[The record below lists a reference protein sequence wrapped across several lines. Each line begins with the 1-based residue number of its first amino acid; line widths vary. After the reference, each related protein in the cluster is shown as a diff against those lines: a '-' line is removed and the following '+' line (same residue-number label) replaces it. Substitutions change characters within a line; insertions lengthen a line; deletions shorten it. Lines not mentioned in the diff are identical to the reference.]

1 MAKLDSA
8 PFAKVAQVS
17 AAALLVWLALPSLAA
32 AAPHPL
38 LIWPG
43 YLIELPPGYCVG
55 LSKGADFDVY
65 SVRSASEAPVLAGV
79 YAGYAPSFQPDCEK
93 PTSRTWTANGLS
105 FESVR
110 GTGGCAEF
118 LVRDSTNTERGLLHI
133 WFGPAAKDH
142 PQLAERLVASVRPA
156 RMPVK
161 DVTDPPQC
169 K

>member
-1 MAKLDSA
+1 MVQLARV
-8 PFAKVAQVS
+8 PV
-17 AAALLVWLALPSLAA
+17 AALLFLLAFSPPMA
-32 AAPHPL
+32 AAPPSPL

-43 YLIELPPGYCVG
+43 YLLELPPGYCVG

-79 YAGYAPSFQPDCEK
+79 YAGYAPSFHPDCEK
-93 PTSRTWTANGLS
+93 PTSRTWNANGLS

-118 LVRDSTNTERGLLHI
+118 LVHDATNTERGFLHI
-133 WFGPAAKDH
+133 WFGPAAQDH
-142 PQLAERLVASVRPA
+142 PQLAERLIASVHPA

-161 DVTDPPQC
+161 DSAEPPQC
-169 K
+169 N